1 MTNTG
6 FACGTFSN
14 VDFLKKRETNR
25 NKDQIFEWI
34 LHKRVNLN
42 DQ

>member
-14 VDFLKKRETNR
+14 VDFLKKEKPIEIRT
-25 NKDQIFEWI
+25 KY
-34 LHKRVNLN
+34 LN
-42 DQ
+42 GYFTKE